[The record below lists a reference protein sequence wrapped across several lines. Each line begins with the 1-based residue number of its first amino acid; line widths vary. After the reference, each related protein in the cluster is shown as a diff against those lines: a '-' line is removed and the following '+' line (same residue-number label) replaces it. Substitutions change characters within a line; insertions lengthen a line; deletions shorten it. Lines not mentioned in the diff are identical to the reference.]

1 MFFCDAKL
9 QLFLLQAKLLHS
21 KFDNSEILS
30 YLCHKE
36 QLFISDNIMNR
47 LIFSIA
53 VLITASSIAPDAY
66 SRSQYNTGETNEMF
80 IESVKSDQA
89 VRNAKREILS
99 TKKHLLDSV
108 ITWTCG
114 VQAFQTVY
122 DKIDH
127 RIALHLYG
135 EYDGKMGN
143 PIADNKVI
151 GKQVV
156 SKSIKGAK
164 YSVER
169 LGNYVM
175 LVERN
180 AAGVPI
186 KAFYKIEP
194 NDIQS
199 DRRYVFLRRV
209 LAGNYVLENGKHALF
224 GPKMEHYSDM
234 KWAGDPG
241 ARYRLTINEDHKS
254 FDIEYGEG
262 RVSHGDPSSPKYGKM
277 PGGGG
282 AGALMGPMT
291 IRVTPILGGLN
302 VTTIH
307 DQKFV
312 DHNPRFGENVTLSIV
327 ETPYAEIPGKYGVAS
342 AMPLTHSILR
352 LLPKDVL
359 KMMRCEIYARHGDTF
374 TEAEVQDYFNAQPW
388 YKKSVKVVVLT
399 DIERFNVAFIKQIE
413 KEK

>member
-1 MFFCDAKL
+1 
-9 QLFLLQAKLLHS
+9 
-21 KFDNSEILS
+21 
-30 YLCHKE
+30 
-36 QLFISDNIMNR
+36 MNR

-53 VLITASSIAPDAY
+53 VLIAASAIAPDAN
-66 SRSQYNTGETNEMF
+66 SRSRYNTDETNEAF

-89 VRNAKREILS
+89 VRNTKRAILS

-122 DKIDH
+122 DEIDH
-127 RIALHLYG
+127 RLALNIYG
-135 EYDGKMGN
+135 EYDGKLGN
-143 PIADNKVI
+143 PIADNKVV
-151 GKQVV
+151 GRQVV

-169 LGNYVM
+169 LGNYIM

-180 AAGVPI
+180 AAGTPI
-186 KAFYKIEP
+186 KAFYKIGQ

-199 DRRYVFLRRV
+199 DWRYVFLRRV
-209 LAGNYVLENGKHALF
+209 LAGNYVLENGEHALF

-241 ARYRLTINEDHKS
+241 AHYRLTINDDHKS

-291 IRVTPILGGLN
+291 IRVTPILGGLD
-302 VTTIH
+302 VKTIR

-312 DHNPRFGENVTLSIV
+312 DHNPRFGENAMLKIV
-327 ETPYAEIPGKYGVAS
+327 ETPYDEIPGIYGVAS

-352 LLPKDVL
+352 LLPKEVL
-359 KMMRCEIYARHGDTF
+359 KMMRCEIYARHGDNF
-374 TEAEVQDYFNAQPW
+374 AESEVQDYFNAQPW
-388 YKKSVKVVVLT
+388 YKQSGKAVVLT
-399 DIERFNVAFIKQIE
+399 DIERFNVALIKQIE